1 MSKTVVNLPSLIS
14 DYYTLTPDPENK
26 TQGVAFGTSGHRGS
40 SKLKSFNEQ
49 HILAI
54 AQAVYEYRTAEKLQG
69 PLYIGADTHALS
81 EPALRSCVEVLAAN
95 GVDIIL
101 QEGFKPVPTPV
112 VSRIILAHNYA

>member
-1 MSKTVVNLPSLIS
+1 MEKKTVVNLPSLIS

-40 SKLKSFNEQ
+40 SKLHSFNEQ

-101 QEGFKPVPTPV
+101 QEDFKPVPTPV
-112 VSRIILAHNYA
+112 VSRIILEHN